1 MSCSTK
7 PWDPRGVGV
16 LTMYVRVLPGNRSR
30 KIFVKSQKWEHK
42 DHHFEGFFLKGWYL
56 IPLWFRIYFILL
68 LLVSSLVLVFS
79 RSREEI
85 EMWKEKQRQ
94 VKAEEEKSKNNKSV
108 MSEAR
113 TSNLVIRPQAP
124 GAADIVEEES
134 WNKHKWVISDVC
146 YRELWTEQAEILIRQ
161 VQLTE
166 WLLFKLC
173 PISIY
178 IQFSSRF
185 KCLWLSF
192 PFRVSFCRLDSY

>member
-1 MSCSTK
+1 
-7 PWDPRGVGV
+7 
-16 LTMYVRVLPGNRSR
+16 MYARVLPGNRSR
-30 KIFVKSQKWEHK
+30 QIFLKSQKWEHK
-42 DHHFEGFFLKGWYL
+42 DHHFEGFFLKGSYL

-68 LLVSSLVLVFS
+68 LLVSSLDLVFS

-134 WNKHKWVISDVC
+134 WNKRKWVISDVC

>member
-1 MSCSTK
+1 
-7 PWDPRGVGV
+7 
-16 LTMYVRVLPGNRSR
+16 
-30 KIFVKSQKWEHK
+30 
-42 DHHFEGFFLKGWYL
+42 
-56 IPLWFRIYFILL
+56 
-68 LLVSSLVLVFS
+68 
-79 RSREEI
+79 
-85 EMWKEKQRQ
+85 MWKEKQRQ

-173 PISIY
+173 KQYIY
-178 IQFSSRF
+178 IQFSS
-185 KCLWLSF
+185 LSNICDY
-192 PFRVSFCRLDSY
+192 PIHLGSVSAGSTAIKRSKSVSKGKSVRTSS